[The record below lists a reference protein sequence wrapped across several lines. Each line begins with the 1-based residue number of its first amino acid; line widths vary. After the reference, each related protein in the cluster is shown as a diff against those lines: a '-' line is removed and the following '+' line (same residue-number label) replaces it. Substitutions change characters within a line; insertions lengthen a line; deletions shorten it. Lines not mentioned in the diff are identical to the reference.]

1 MSFCEGP
8 GLEETG
14 GFTPNDLQ
22 ELWSLLQPKDSV
34 CPVQSGDSVSP
45 VQYSRD
51 SVSPNSGS
59 EGSSRA
65 VYTDRERR
73 LRRKESNRLSAQRS
87 RWRKKRHHEELKD
100 QVNRLKTEN
109 EELKNRLVSAL
120 HYCHVVRSHN
130 EMLRSESTAL
140 YDRLSDLYIILF
152 SMQSQ

>member
-8 GLEETG
+8 VFEETG
-14 GFTPNDLQ
+14 LTPDEFQ

-34 CPVQSGDSVSP
+34 SPVQSG
-45 VQYSRD
+45 D

-87 RWRKKRHHEELKD
+87 RWRKKRHQEELKD
-100 QVNRLKTEN
+100 QVNRLSTEN
-109 EELKNRLVSAL
+109 EEMKNRLGSAL

-130 EMLRSESTAL
+130 EMLRSESIAL
-140 YDRLSDLYIILF
+140 RARLSDLHMILYA
-152 SMQSQ
+152 MQSQ